1 MACAGTNC
9 STNLSS
15 IERGAVFSSRRPS
28 PRPKLGIWRGALAA
42 SGRFWSRRRQR
53 QALLELDDRLL
64 ADIGITRDQALGEAS
79 KPFWR

>member
-1 MACAGTNC
+1 MTCAGTNC

-15 IERGAVFSSRRPS
+15 IERGTVFSPSRPL
-28 PRPKLGIWRGALAA
+28 PRPRLGIWQGAIAA
-42 SGRFWSRRRQR
+42 TGRVWSRRRQR

-64 ADIGITRDQALGEAS
+64 ADIGITRDQAVGEAS